1 VLELKYSDQRIALA
15 SKYLGKY
22 KLVEQHM
29 RAAVTPRIDFGDE
42 AVVAWSQLQNPGL
55 KQMIGVQAQGAQN
68 AGIADAMNVMG
79 IVQNASQQAA
89 LEIVDRK
96 RIEETYKNARG
107 CG

>member
-1 VLELKYSDQRIALA
+1 V
-15 SKYLGKY
+15 
-22 KLVEQHM
+22 H
-29 RAAVTPRIDFGDE
+29 
-42 AVVAWSQLQNPGL
+42 
-55 KQMIGVQAQGAQN
+55 AQGAQN